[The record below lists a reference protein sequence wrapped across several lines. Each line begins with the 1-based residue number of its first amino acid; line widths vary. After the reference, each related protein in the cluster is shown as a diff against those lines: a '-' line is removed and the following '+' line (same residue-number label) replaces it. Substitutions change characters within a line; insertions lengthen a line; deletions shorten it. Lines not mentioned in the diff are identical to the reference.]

1 MATVFKRGKTYYGK
15 YRLNGKQYVFST
27 EHTDKSKALK
37 VMEQHRARNM
47 AEASA
52 GELIAKAHTEIDT
65 ATDGGTDKERT
76 EMLSSLFDR
85 VLSLLDNLTDGGK
98 REAKRQEMV
107 EALKQGQQDR
117 LSLVDTWDVFK
128 VKPRKQSTGASQ
140 MAIYRGW
147 WKAFLAWLGSE
158 HEAVKHLDQV
168 RPAIA
173 EAYATHL
180 WADGI
185 SERTYNGKVSC
196 FRLIFRTVATDAGLT
211 ANVWDGIELKH
222 KDTRGRR
229 ALTLKELQ
237 TVCGKAQGVLRYWLA
252 LGLYTGL
259 RLKDVVTLQWS
270 AIDFDAH
277 AITFVAAKTRKKKN
291 HKAETIFM
299 HPTLEALLLE
309 LKQTAPD
316 AVYCF
321 PEYAIDYDATGR
333 HKAGDLLK
341 AHWKSC
347 GIVTTEKADDDHRK
361 HAASV
366 VGFHSLRHT
375 FVSLAAAKN
384 VPQAVL
390 QDLVGHESKAM
401 TAAYTHT
408 TDAARKAAIKKLPA
422 TVFDVEP
429 TKPKSKKSRVKK
441 DSENN

>member
-1 MATVFKRGKTYYGK
+1 MATVFKRKGSPYYYGK
-15 YRLNGKQYVFST
+15 YRLNGKQHVFST
-27 EHTDKSKALK
+27 EQSDKGKALK
-37 VMEQHRARNM
+37 VMDKHRARNL

-52 GELIAKAHTEIDT
+52 GELIARAHSEIDR
-65 ATDGGTDKERT
+65 ASDSGTERDR
-76 EMLSSLFDR
+76 EQMLSSLFDR
-85 VLSLLDNLTDGGK
+85 VLSLLDKIEADDTRESK
-98 REAKRQEMV
+98 RREMV
-107 EALKQGQQDR
+107 EALRQGQQDR
-117 LSLVDTWDVFK
+117 LRLADAWDAFK

-147 WKAFLAWLGSE
+147 WNAFLAWMETE

-168 RPAIA
+168 RPASA

-196 FRLIFRTVATDAGLT
+196 LRLIFRTVKTDAGLT

-237 TVCGKAQGVLRYWLA
+237 AVCGKATGVLRYWLA

-270 AIDFDAH
+270 AISFDDH
-277 AITFVAAKTRKKKN
+277 TLTFVAAKTRKKN
-291 HKAETIFM
+291 HKAETVFM

-309 LKQTAPD
+309 LKQAAGD
-316 AVYCF
+316 SEYCF
-321 PEYAIDYDATGR
+321 PEYATDYDTTGR
-333 HKAGDLLK
+333 HKAGNLLK
-341 AHWKSC
+341 AHWTAC
-347 GIVTTEKADDDHRK
+347 GIKTTEKADADHRK
-361 HAASV
+361 QAASV

-390 QDLVGHESKAM
+390 QDLVGHKSAAM
-401 TAAYTHT
+401 TATYTHT
-408 TDAARKAAIKKLPA
+408 TEAARKAAIKKLPA
-422 TVFDVEP
+422 SVFDATE
-429 TKPKSKKSRVKK
+429 KPAKKRRKK
-441 DSENN
+441 GARA